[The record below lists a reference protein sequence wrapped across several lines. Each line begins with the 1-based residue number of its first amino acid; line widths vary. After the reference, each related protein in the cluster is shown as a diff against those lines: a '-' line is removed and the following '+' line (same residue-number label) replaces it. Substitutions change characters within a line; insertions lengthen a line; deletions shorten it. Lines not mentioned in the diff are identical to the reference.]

1 MGLPGEVAAK
11 LAAQTVLGAAELVLK
26 SGLHPLTLTDQVT
39 SPGGTTLA
47 GLAVLKERE
56 VRSAVMEAVRAATDR
71 SIELGQKED

>member
-1 MGLPGEVAAK
+1 MGLPAEVAAK
-11 LAAQTVLGAAELVLK
+11 LAAQTVLGAAELVLE
-26 SGLHPLTLTDQVT
+26 SGLHPLALTDQVT

-56 VRSAVMEAVRAATDR
+56 VRAAVMEAVRAATDR